1 MARRSL
7 PLALMIAL
15 LAAGG
20 LLLGSLLLRIDVGV
34 DASGRTDP
42 VWALIVPVMA
52 IVAAFFGVAGVAM
65 RRPHVTFVG
74 VFFLFLAVWGAFFSH
89 APLFLIAAA
98 VFVLATR
105 LRGVMGA
112 TERGALWAIGALSG
126 IAGLVLLA
134 GRVIADEVSPTTLY
148 LDLGL
153 PAAMLLIGVV
163 SWWPPRWQEHRE
175 EPAPLGV

>member
-7 PLALMIAL
+7 PLALTMAL

-20 LLLGSLLLRIDVGV
+20 LLLGSLLLRLNVGV
-34 DASGRTDP
+34 DASGSTDP
-42 VWALIVPVMA
+42 VWTIVVPAMA
-52 IVAAFFGVAGVAM
+52 IVAAFFGVVGVAM
-65 RRPHVTFVG
+65 RRPHVTYVG
-74 VFFLFLAVWGAFFSH
+74 VFFLFLAAWGAFFSH

-105 LRGVMGA
+105 LGGAVGA

-134 GRVIADEVSPTTLY
+134 GRLVADEVSPTTLY

-163 SWWPPRWQEHRE
+163 SWWPSRWQERRE